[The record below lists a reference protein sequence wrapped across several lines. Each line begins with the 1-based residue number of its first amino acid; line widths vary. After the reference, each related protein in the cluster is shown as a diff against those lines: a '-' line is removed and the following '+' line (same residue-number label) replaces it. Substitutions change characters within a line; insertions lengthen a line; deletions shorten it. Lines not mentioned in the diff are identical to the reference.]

1 MTDISQILVLIDF
14 SESADNALR
23 YAIHLAKQFKANVIL
38 MHTYRLTSEKP
49 MKHYV
54 DHLSLKKELEQ
65 KTHDNFLKLEKKL
78 LLKSGLD
85 YEFIMEVGFVND
97 SIASLAKSRSVDLVI
112 AGSKGIDSNVDV
124 IGSTSLS
131 IIEEIDIPVL
141 FIPEKATY
149 SGIENIL
156 FASDNKDIKNP
167 VVLRSLRS
175 FAGFLG
181 AEVHIVN
188 VLVKKVEY
196 RTPSQKANI
205 ATEKLDKYFKPVK
218 HSFHLEINEDV
229 ESGLNNYLE
238 KNKIDIIAMM
248 PRRQTLF
255 DRLFN
260 GIHTKNIALHT
271 KIPLLTFHD

>member
-1 MTDISQILVLIDF
+1 MPAISPKLNK
-14 SESADNALR
+14 NASHSP
-23 YAIHLAKQFKANVIL
+23 A
-38 MHTYRLTSEKP
+38 
-49 MKHYV
+49 
-54 DHLSLKKELEQ
+54 
-65 KTHDNFLKLEKKL
+65 
-78 LLKSGLD
+78 
-85 YEFIMEVGFVND
+85 
-97 SIASLAKSRSVDLVI
+97 SIATIATRSPHT
-112 AGSKGIDSNVDV
+112 GIQPGLK
-124 IGSTSLS
+124 I
-131 IIEEIDIPVL
+131 
-141 FIPEKATY
+141 KAH
-149 SGIENIL
+149 
-156 FASDNKDIKNP
+156 KDIKNP

-196 RTPSQKANI
+196 RPPSQKANI